1 MADDLD
7 VLDLGLVGV
16 RALGWPNIII
26 LHSLAFESS
35 KWSSLGLVGR
45 EWMIGNVL
53 EKQ

>member
-16 RALGWPNIII
+16 RALGWPNIIV

-35 KWSSLGLVGR
+35 KWSSLGLVWWAENR
-45 EWMIGNVL
+45 
-53 EKQ
+53 